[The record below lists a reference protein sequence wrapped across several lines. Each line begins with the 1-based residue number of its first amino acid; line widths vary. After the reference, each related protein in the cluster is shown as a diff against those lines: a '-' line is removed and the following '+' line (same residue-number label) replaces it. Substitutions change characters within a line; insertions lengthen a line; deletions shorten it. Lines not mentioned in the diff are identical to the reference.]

1 MEIKDELILEAKSG
15 DQNAME
21 QVFLRFKSVVRS
33 IANSYFL
40 MGGDREDLLQEGM
53 FGLFKAVRDY
63 QEGKNSF
70 CTFAYICINRQII
83 SAVKKYSG
91 DKNKALQF
99 YIPLE
104 NDLVAG
110 ISSNEDPLEC
120 TIAHEQREFLKQK
133 ISLKLS
139 DFEQRVIH
147 LFVTGYSYEEIAQ
160 NLNKSVKSVDGAL
173 QRARKK
179 LC

>member
-1 MEIKDELILEAKSG
+1 MEIKDELILKAKSG
-15 DQNAME
+15 DQCAME
-21 QVFLRFKSVVRS
+21 QVFSRFKSVVRS

-70 CTFAYICINRQII
+70 CTFAYTCILRQIL

-91 DKNKALQF
+91 SKNKALQF

-104 NDLVAG
+104 NDSVAG
-110 ISSNEDPLEC
+110 ITGSEDPLER
-120 TIAHEQREFLKQK
+120 TIALEQREFLRRK
-133 ISLKLS
+133 ILLNLS
-139 DFEQRVIH
+139 DFEQRVVH
-147 LFVTGYSYEEIAQ
+147 LFVTGYSYEEIAK
-160 NLNKSVKSVDGAL
+160 NLNKSIKSVDGAL